1 MDSGEN
7 ILPGLTN
14 NMPMTETLRCVDLF
28 AGAGGFSLG
37 FEQTKSYGKAFE
49 VIAAVDKSASAL
61 ETYEHNFQTTEIFEQ
76 DIKNFGSEILESRT
90 GFTPSDVDVVIGG
103 PPCKGFS
110 LAGQLDPNDPRNR
123 LVIEYANTVEELDPD
138 VVVMENVTGFTNLKN
153 GQYFEELKITL
164 EEKGYN
170 VQEPKLPVAAQYGVP
185 QLRTRVIIIATKQG
199 HVELPEPTHSC
210 SEIDDSRDE
219 LSDYVTVGDAIS
231 DLAYLDYGEESS
243 EYKLSPESNYQEEMR
258 KGSTKLYNHK
268 APNHGERVRTRFSK
282 FSQGDEMDDIPTEF
296 QTKKHSQMRW
306 DSDNPSPTV
315 TTLPEDFIHYS
326 KPRIPTVREIARIQS
341 FPDWFEFRGPRT
353 TGGSRRQNEVPQYS
367 QVGNA
372 VPPKLASAIAEGVQQ
387 HMSSTKLT
395 PET

>member
-1 MDSGEN
+1 
-7 ILPGLTN
+7 
-14 NMPMTETLRCVDLF
+14 MTETLRCVDLF

-37 FEQTKSYGKAFE
+37 FEQTNTHGREFDI
-49 VIAAVDKSASAL
+49 VAAVDKSSSAL
-61 ETYEHNFQTTEIFEQ
+61 ETYDHNFQTTEIFEQ

-90 GFTPSDVDVVIGG
+90 GFAPSDIDVVIGG

-123 LVIEYANTVEELDPD
+123 LVIEYADTVEELDPD
-138 VVVMENVTGFTNLKN
+138 VVVMENVIGFTNLKD
-153 GQYFEELKITL
+153 GKYFEELKISL
-164 EEKGYN
+164 ENKGYM
-170 VQEPKLPVAAQYGVP
+170 VQNPQVPVAAQYGVP
-185 QLRTRVIIIATKQG
+185 QLRKRVIIIATKQG
-199 HVELPEPTHSC
+199 HVELPAPTHSSC
-210 SEIDDSRDE
+210 TESDDTDE
-219 LSDYVTVGDAIS
+219 NLNDYVTVGDAIS
-231 DLAYLDYGEESS
+231 DLSFLDYGEESS
-243 EYKLSPESNYQEEMR
+243 EYQLSSETDYQEEMR
-258 KGSTKLYNHK
+258 KGSTELHNHK

-282 FSQGDEMDDIPTEF
+282 FGQGDEMDDIPTKF
-296 QTKKHSQMRW
+296 QTKKHRQMRW

-341 FPDWFEFRGPRT
+341 FPDWFEFYGPRT
-353 TGGSRRQNEVPQYS
+353 TGGSRRRNEVPQYS

-387 HMSSTKLT
+387 HMSAVQLT